1 MTIYKNGGGAGA
13 GGVGGAA
20 KASGTAMIASAVGNL
35 VGDVVTGF
43 IQDKTQKEY
52 NNARIAQLK
61 DDSRLRQLTSEQ
73 RLALDEKIA
82 NAVNDVAK
90 LRIYEE
96 AVSNLGVTSIETTAS
111 IYTQKL
117 KNQSISETRGYYV
130 LAGLSVLLLAGGI
143 YIVKRK

>member
-1 MTIYKNGGGAGA
+1 MTIYNNAGGAGA

-117 KNQSISETRGYYV
+117 KYNLFLKLE
-130 LAGLSVLLLAGGI
+130 GI
-143 YIVKRK
+143 MF

>member
-1 MTIYKNGGGAGA
+1 MTIYNNAGGAGA

>member
-1 MTIYKNGGGAGA
+1 MTIYKNGGGPGA